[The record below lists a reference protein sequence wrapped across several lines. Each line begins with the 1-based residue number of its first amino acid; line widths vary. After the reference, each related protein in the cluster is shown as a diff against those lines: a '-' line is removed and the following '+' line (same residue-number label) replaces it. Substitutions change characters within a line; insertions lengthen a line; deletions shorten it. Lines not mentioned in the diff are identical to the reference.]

1 MLDENTANK
10 RPHVWMVE
18 NVIES
23 VREILFR
30 GLARG
35 QKAIVHCALVL
46 KQLLGIAIVQVLVRD
61 QGIAIIEKLRS
72 PPVERRR
79 QIPAGKG
86 AREVRNGA
94 LIVRRDRRAV
104 RIAL

>member
-1 MLDENTANK
+1 MQIAANALAVIIEDRGDSGDVCGAGITCHQMLDENTANK

-61 QGIAIIEKLRS
+61 QGSR
-72 PPVERRR
+72 
-79 QIPAGKG
+79 
-86 AREVRNGA
+86 
-94 LIVRRDRRAV
+94 
-104 RIAL
+104 